1 MNLSE
6 SNANVDLLCQ
16 VLVVEAVVVFNRGAV
31 TVSGLSRRG
40 WWVTFVLLQRAKCK
54 SKGGTKRVIEL
65 KNNTLLIYE

>member
-16 VLVVEAVVVFNRGAV
+16 VFVVEAVVVFNRGAV

-40 WWVTFVLLQRAKCK
+40 WWVTFVLVQRAKCK
-54 SKGGTKRVIEL
+54 SKGHKESYRTKKQYSPHL
-65 KNNTLLIYE
+65 